1 MKVIKPSVE
10 IMDEFDG
17 LDVMLRT
24 PPAAH
29 PQMREVVGLLLKE
42 LKAKIPVVCI

>member
-17 LDVMLRT
+17 LDVIRF
-24 PPAAH
+24 ASE
-29 PQMREVVGLLLKE
+29 RIESKNSS
-42 LKAKIPVVCI
+42 CI